1 MWSNITPHSPVSL
14 LGRYASVLTRA
25 WRDRK
30 LAAAEHREKYELDF
44 LPAHLELVERPVHPV
59 AQWSMRAVVGLVLAT
74 VVLGFLG
81 RLDIIAIAPGKLIPN
96 GNVKIIQPAVT
107 GVVREIRV
115 QNGDSVVS
123 GQVLVKLDASQ
134 AAFES
139 DRTKAA
145 HLDTLLTIAR
155 VQALLAAQRTGTI
168 PRVSAVVEAT
178 PERQSQTQAYA
189 EGAYKEYR
197 GKMAELESE
206 MTKRQAELAATGE
219 EVAKLEQT
227 TPIARQQA
235 SDYKALLAQKYVASH
250 DYLDKERA
258 AIEDAQELAAQRS
271 HVQELT
277 AGIEEHQHEIDT
289 AVETFRRELY
299 AELDKAE
306 VDAKQ
311 QQDEEAKAGA
321 RRKLLDLVAPVS
333 GRVQNLSI
341 HTAGGVVTTAE
352 TLMEIVPKE
361 SIEVE
366 AAVSNK
372 DIGFVVEGQEAIVK
386 ITTFPYTRYGYLR
399 GKVLRVSDD
408 TTQDKKLGAVYLV
421 RISLPS
427 DHFRVDRRWVR
438 LAPGMEVTTEI
449 LTGTQRV
456 WQYFLQ
462 PVLETT
468 QESLRER

>member
-1 MWSNITPHSPVSL
+1 MSL
-14 LGRYASVLTRA
+14 LGRYSSVIASA

-30 LAAAEHREKYELDF
+30 LTVAEPRERYELDF
-44 LPAHLELVERPVHPV
+44 LPAHLELVERPVHP
-59 AQWSMRAVVGLVLAT
+59 AAMWSMRAVVGLVLAT
-74 VVLGFLG
+74 LLFALLG

-107 GVVREIRV
+107 AVVREIRV
-115 QNGDSVVS
+115 RNGDDVVP
-123 GQVLVKLDASQ
+123 GQVLVKLDAAQ
-134 AAFES
+134 AALES

-155 VQALLAAQRTGTI
+155 VQALLAAQRSGTT
-168 PRVSAVVEAT
+168 PRVSLVDEAP
-178 PERQSQTQAYA
+178 PERRSQTQAYA

-197 GKMAELESE
+197 GKLAGLESE
-206 MTKRQAELAATGE
+206 VTKRRAELAATGE

-235 SDYKALLAQKYVASH
+235 SDYKALLSQKYVASH

-258 AIEDAQELAAQRS
+258 AIEATQELAAQRS
-271 HVQELT
+271 QVHELT
-277 AGIEEHQHEIDT
+277 AGIEEQQHEIDT

-306 VDAKQ
+306 TDAKQ
-311 QQDEEAKAGA
+311 QQEEEAKAGA
-321 RRKLLDLVAPVS
+321 RRKLLDLLAPVS

-341 HTAGGVVTTAE
+341 HTAGGVVTTAQ
-352 TLMEIVPKE
+352 TLMEIVPAE

-372 DIGFVVEGQEAIVK
+372 DIGFIVEGQEAIVK

-399 GKVLRVSDD
+399 GRVLRVSDD
-408 TTQDKKLGAVYLV
+408 TTQDKKLGAIYLV

-427 DHFRVDRRWVR
+427 DHFRADRRWVR

-449 LTGTQRV
+449 RTGTQRV

-462 PVLETT
+462 PLLETA